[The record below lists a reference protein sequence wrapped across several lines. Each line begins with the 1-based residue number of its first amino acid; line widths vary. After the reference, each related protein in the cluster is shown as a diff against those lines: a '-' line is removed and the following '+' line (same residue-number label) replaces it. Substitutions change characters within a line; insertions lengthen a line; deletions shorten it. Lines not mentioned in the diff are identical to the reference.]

1 VIEPLLIQY
10 NVSVVFAGHDHI
22 YERVRPQLGISHF
35 VVGSG
40 GRLRTG
46 DLETSNGMTARGFD
60 RDLAFLAAEI
70 LDDEMT
76 FNVISRLGQ
85 VVDSG
90 VITRRMEPAG
100 GGR

>member
-1 VIEPLLIQY
+1 
-10 NVSVVFAGHDHI
+10 
-22 YERVRPQLGISHF
+22 
-35 VVGSG
+35 
-40 GRLRTG
+40 
-46 DLETSNGMTARGFD
+46 
-60 RDLAFLAAEI
+60 
-70 LDDEMT
+70 MT